1 MFYVSF
7 HVLIIACIL
16 FCMDNIA
23 VLFFSP
29 SLPPSLS
36 FPCLSLS
43 PSLPPLSLSLP
54 PLSLSLPPLSLSP
67 SPPQMVSSSECIL
80 YHEGV
85 SLNEELL
92 KHTEFFP
99 PHYSLTINDCPMA
112 TLPTEPV
119 LVTVSN
125 CVSPAEFTV
134 RIIIIIIIL
143 VILLYMVYC
152 WYTHT
157 HTWVAE
163 VLDCLKLQFIIRSIA
178 QSIPFHFVSIL
189 MLTII
194 LFIMSIEMSIT
205 ITFGHC

>member
-1 MFYVSF
+1 MFYISF
-7 HVLIIACIL
+7 HMLIIICIL
-16 FCMDNIA
+16 FCMDNIT
-23 VLFFSP
+23 VIFFPP
-29 SLPPSLS
+29 SLPPPSP
-36 FPCLSLS
+36 FPSLSLS
-43 PSLPPLSLSLP
+43 PPLSLSLP
-54 PLSLSLPPLSLSP
+54 I
-67 SPPQMVSSSECIL
+67 QMVSPSECIL

-134 RIIIIIIIL
+134 RIIIIIL

-152 WYTHT
+152 
-157 HTWVAE
+157 
-163 VLDCLKLQFIIRSIA
+163 
-178 QSIPFHFVSIL
+178 
-189 MLTII
+189 
-194 LFIMSIEMSIT
+194 
-205 ITFGHC
+205 

>member
-7 HVLIIACIL
+7 LVLIITCIL

-23 VLFFSP
+23 VIFFSP
-29 SLPPSLS
+29 FS
-36 FPCLSLS
+36 FVSV
-43 PSLPPLSLSLP
+43 SLPPLLPPFLSLP
-54 PLSLSLPPLSLSP
+54 LLPI
-67 SPPQMVSSSECIL
+67 QMVSSSECIL

-99 PHYSLTINDCPMA
+99 PHYSLTINNCPIA

-134 RIIIIIIIL
+134 RIIIIIL
-143 VILLYMVYC
+143 VILFIHGILLIH
-152 WYTHT
+152 THT
-157 HTWVAE
+157 HTHTHMG
-163 VLDCLKLQFIIRSIA
+163 S
-178 QSIPFHFVSIL
+178 
-189 MLTII
+189 
-194 LFIMSIEMSIT
+194 
-205 ITFGHC
+205 